1 MNLKRDII
9 CLTRII
15 IDSLPKFIR
24 NSRVLFKIARL
35 VFSIPEDLYTFRRQY
50 ESGEIKDLTIFYSPD
65 KNQSIKR
72 ISKKT
77 DINSFHLR
85 LIKRYF
91 KSISPKS
98 LLDVGCGTGFL
109 LNKLNVLNP
118 STQLMGID
126 YNRPLIKDEKL
137 LIIEG
142 DIYKTLQRFLDNS
155 FEFVI
160 CTHVI
165 EHLIDPKR
173 VINELR
179 RVCSKILIIICPM
192 EKKFVWGLN
201 YHINFYSNKE
211 VFINFLNETKYE
223 NSKGKYYKIFS
234 RLGDIMYVEHISNF

>member
-1 MNLKRDII
+1 MILKRDII
-9 CLTRII
+9 CLTRIL

-24 NSRVLFKIARL
+24 NSRLLFKIARL
-35 VFSIPEDLYTFRRQY
+35 IFSIPEDLYNFRGKY
-50 ESGEIKDLTIFYSPD
+50 ESGEIIDLSRFYSPD
-65 KNQSIKR
+65 NNQSIKR

-98 LLDVGCGTGFL
+98 LLDAGCGTGFL

-118 STQLMGID
+118 STQLVGID
-126 YNRPLIKDEKL
+126 YNRALIKDEKL

-165 EHLIDPKR
+165 EHLIYPEK
-173 VINELR
+173 VIFELR
-179 RVCSKILIIICPM
+179 RVCSKILIVICPM
-192 EKKFVWGLN
+192 EKKFIWGMN

-211 VFINFLNETKYE
+211 IFLNFLNETKYK
-223 NSKGKYYKIFS
+223 NSKGNYYKIFC
-234 RLGDIMYVEHISNF
+234 RLGDIMYVEHI